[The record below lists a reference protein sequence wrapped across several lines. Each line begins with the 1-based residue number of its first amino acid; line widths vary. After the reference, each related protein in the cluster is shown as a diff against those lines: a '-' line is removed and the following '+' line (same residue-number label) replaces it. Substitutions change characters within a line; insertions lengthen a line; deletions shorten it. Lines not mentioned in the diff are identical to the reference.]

1 MIQSFADRRTEQ
13 IFRRQRIK
21 GVSDEIQ
28 RMALRKIL
36 QIDAA
41 EKIENLTVPPGNQL
55 EKLKGDRKGQHSI
68 RVNRQFRICFVWRD
82 GEVYDVE
89 FVDYH

>member
-13 IFRRQRIK
+13 IFRRHRIK
-21 GVSDEIQ
+21 GVSDDIQ

-41 EKIENLTVPPGNQL
+41 EKIENLTIPPGNQL
-55 EKLKGDRKGQHSI
+55 EKLKGDRKGQYSI

-82 GEVYDVE
+82 GEAHDVE